1 MQRSDEKSE
10 HRRAAWDWTVAILA
24 FPAVILII
32 LGGLAVG
39 YRGASEWISAAV
51 QAEFANSAAP
61 PVQIS
66 QPVVAD
72 GKRQD
77 QLRSASVR

>member
-1 MQRSDEKSE
+1 MERSDEKSSSE
-10 HRRAAWDWTVAILA
+10 HRRVAWNWTFA
-24 FPAVILII
+24 FHAVVILTVV
-32 LGGLAVG
+32 GLVVG
-39 YRGASEWISAAV
+39 YLGASEWISAAV
-51 QAEFANSAAP
+51 QAEFVNSAAP

-66 QPVVAD
+66 QPVVPD